1 MDGKSNLK
9 HNDEVYG
16 GSRKGP
22 DTMKSIDCQGLVLSF
37 PLRLCHS
44 NSVLSHTC
52 SKSVSQTEQTF
63 PKEKGKLEA
72 LWLPA
77 IPKGFDGGGYLSF
90 QVALYQ
96 SLHLTALLFF
106 PETTEHSAVE
116 RPGLGDLLITT
127 CAQTGIATI

>member
-1 MDGKSNLK
+1 
-9 HNDEVYG
+9 
-16 GSRKGP
+16 
-22 DTMKSIDCQGLVLSF
+22 MKSIACQGMVPSF

-44 NSVLSHTC
+44 NSMLSHTC
-52 SKSVSQTEQTF
+52 SKPASQTEQTF

-77 IPKGFDGGGYLSF
+77 TPKGFDGSEYLSF

-96 SLHLTALLFF
+96 SLHLTALLFFF